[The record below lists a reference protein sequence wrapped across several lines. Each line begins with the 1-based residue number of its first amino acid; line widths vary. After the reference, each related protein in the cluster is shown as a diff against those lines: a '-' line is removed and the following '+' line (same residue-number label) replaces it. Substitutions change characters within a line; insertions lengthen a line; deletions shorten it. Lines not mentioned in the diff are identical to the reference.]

1 MTNEQL
7 KYNVTVAQA
16 AINLIESPGMTV
28 NRLRDLREDQI
39 RIGFRSKVDQL
50 YYDVVMA
57 AIDLME
63 RPLFQ

>member
-1 MTNEQL
+1 MTNEQQ
-7 KYNVTVAQA
+7 KYNMTVAQA
-16 AINLIESPGMTV
+16 ALNLIESPGMTV